1 VLEAIVGFDAALMV
15 TDASFWA
22 SVGFGPGSF
31 PSGLPISPRWWPDWP
46 SVIDR
51 PLFAYR
57 DPPPFHLNLFLQ
69 YKRPDYL
76 KRGKEYRHWRSAYFR
91 FDLTP
96 HQQRALEA
104 CANSLGAS
112 GHVAY
117 GSPAFFRRTDLF
129 AFQEQ
134 RTLAANT
141 HFAPVLKLSN
151 HSRYTY
157 VSAHSAGKGH
167 SDPVTIEPVA
177 FLDGPPHDPPPPG
190 GDGGGDDHSADA
202 VLIAAKKAARASVEA
217 SPAIV
222 GSREAFDRAV
232 ERARGLFGFL
242 RPRLD
247 QRRQTAAENYLVASL
262 FARMSGVQWLVR
274 S

>member
-1 VLEAIVGFDAALMV
+1 V
-15 TDASFWA
+15 T
-22 SVGFGPGSF
+22 G
-31 PSGLPISPRWWPDWP
+31 
-46 SVIDR
+46 
-51 PLFAYR
+51 
-57 DPPPFHLNLFLQ
+57 
-69 YKRPDYL
+69 
-76 KRGKEYRHWRSAYFR
+76 YRHWRSAYFR

-96 HQQRALEA
+96 HQQGALEA

-112 GHVAY
+112 GYVAY
-117 GSPAFFRRTDLF
+117 GSPAFSCRADLF
-129 AFQEQ
+129 TFQEQ

-141 HFAPVLKLSN
+141 HFAPALKLSK
-151 HSRYTY
+151 HSRYIY

-167 SDPVTIEPVA
+167 SDPVTIEPVH

-190 GDGGGDDHSADA
+190 DDGRGDGRSPDA
-202 VLIAAKKAARASVEA
+202 VLSAAKKAARAAVEK

-222 GSREAFDRAV
+222 GGHGAFDRAI

-247 QRRQTAAENYLVASL
+247 ERRQTAAEDCLTASL
-262 FARMSGVQWLVR
+262 FARLSGVQWLVR